1 MKARRGRPLFSDL
14 TPGTGLSRLAPGF
27 LVASPALRD
36 PNFLRT
42 VVLLVEHGAGGSL
55 GFIINRPSSLSFDRV
70 VSSLGLDATLSKLNG
85 YSERAPRERATEQ
98 VASADF
104 MPFPLFVGGPVS
116 PQSGWIL
123 FDPRKASEADLTD
136 AVLLADDVA
145 LSASRALL
153 DTMARAT
160 SFPGSRL
167 LAMGYA
173 GWAAGQLD
181 EELERGVWL
190 PASVS
195 HQVLFDVEPQERW
208 ASVLRREGIE
218 PGRVVSPIQSGPDPK
233 NVC

>member
-1 MKARRGRPLFSDL
+1 MVKARRGRPLFADL
-14 TPGTGLSRLAPGF
+14 TPGSGVSRLAPGF
-27 LVASPALRD
+27 LVAAPALRD

-55 GFIINRPSSLSFDRV
+55 GFVINRPSSLSFDRV
-70 VSSLGLDATLSKLNG
+70 VSSLGLDEDTEA
-85 YSERAPRERATEQ
+85 EAPEL
-98 VASADF
+98 V
-104 MPFPLFVGGPVS
+104 PFPLYVGGPVS

-123 FDPRKASEADLTD
+123 FDPRSASEADLTD

-153 DTMARAT
+153 ERMARAS
-160 SFPGSRL
+160 SFPGPRL

-173 GWAAGQLD
+173 GWAGGQLD

-190 PASVS
+190 PASLS

-208 ASVLRREGIE
+208 ANVLRREGIE
-218 PGRVVSPIQSGPDPK
+218 PGRVVSPIQSGDPK

>member
-1 MKARRGRPLFSDL
+1 MKAARRGRPLFSDL

-36 PNFLRT
+36 PNCRRT
-42 VVLLVEHGAGGSL
+42 VVLLVEHGPGGSL
-55 GFIINRPSSLSFDRV
+55 GFVVNRPSSLSFDRV
-70 VSSLGLDATLSKLNG
+70 VSSLGLESTATPNATPELPS
-85 YSERAPRERATEQ
+85 APF
-98 VASADF
+98 V
-104 MPFPLFVGGPVS
+104 PFPLYVGGPVS

-153 DTMARAT
+153 ETMARST

-173 GWAAGQLD
+173 GWAGGQLD

-190 PASVS
+190 PATLS
-195 HQVLFDVEPQERW
+195 HQALFDVEPQERW

-218 PGRVVSPIQSGPDPK
+218 PGRVVSPIQNNADPK

>member
-1 MKARRGRPLFSDL
+1 V
-14 TPGTGLSRLAPGF
+14 SRLAPGF

-42 VVLLVEHGAGGSL
+42 VVLLVEHGPGGSL
-55 GFIINRPSSLSFDRV
+55 GFIVNRPSSLSFDRV
-70 VSSLGLDATLSKLNG
+70 VDSLGLEASDDTSAAGRHGDPTRSDHG
-85 YSERAPRERATEQ
+85 APL
-98 VASADF
+98 V
-104 MPFPLFVGGPVS
+104 PFPLYVGGPVS

-153 DTMARAT
+153 ETMARAT

-173 GWAAGQLD
+173 GWGGGQLD

-190 PASVS
+190 PASLS
-195 HQVLFDVEPQERW
+195 HQVLFDIEPQERW

-218 PGRVVSPIQSGPDPK
+218 PGRVVSPIQSGADPK